1 MNKDIEAFHTDVKN
15 MQRNLNS
22 YFEAPDDSRAQSIKN
37 SLTELEVELHTG
49 KTGDT
54 IQNKLKEIERQLK
67 PAFNDNVMNHTHFN
81 ELETW
86 VRGYLNN
93 YHN

>member
-1 MNKDIEAFHTDVKN
+1 MDNNIDAFHADVKN
-15 MQRNLNS
+15 MQRQLNC
-22 YFEAPDDSRAQSIKN
+22 YFDAPDHPKALSIKN
-37 SLTELEVELHTG
+37 SLTTLEVELHTG

-54 IQNKLKEIERQLK
+54 IQNTLKEIERQLK

-81 ELETW
+81 ELENW

-93 YHN
+93 FQ